1 MKTPEYELL
10 SRNVRNGLVEESHF
24 GVFLKF
30 QNGKVVKSFGKDND
44 YPFFQRSC
52 MKPLQ
57 FAAIS
62 EVVEAF
68 DFSPQEIAV
77 AMASHSGED
86 FHIETILSI
95 LKKIGLDESYL
106 LCPPQEPLNL
116 EAKNSLIKNGQ
127 PYRAIHNNCSGK
139 HAAMLAYCVLKGY
152 EVKNY
157 NEVNHPLQKHVLN
170 FVSNLCGVS
179 LLECQISRDGCTLPV
194 IATPLKNLA
203 QGFLEVF
210 TNEKFDKLKQAAL
223 LYPYYFGGHGRTDSE
238 IGASSTS
245 KNLIAKVGAGNLCCV
260 VDLVEKACFV
270 IKVADGDNFAR
281 GVILTEF
288 LKKSK
293 KINSEK
299 LEKLFPTK
307 ITDEIGVEV
316 GKIEVFCTD
325 FE

>member
-1 MKTPEYELL
+1 MKTPEYEIL
-10 SRNVRNGLVEESHF
+10 SRNVRNGLVEELHF

-30 QNGKVVKSFGKDND
+30 QNGKVVKSFGKDNN

-62 EVVEAF
+62 EVVDSF

-77 AMASHSGED
+77 SMASHSGED
-86 FHIETILSI
+86 FHIETILGI

-116 EAKNSLIKNGQ
+116 EAKNSLIKNSQ

-152 EVKNY
+152 DVKNY

-179 LLECQISRDGCTLPV
+179 LSKCQISRDGCTLPV
-194 IATPLKNLA
+194 VATPLKNLA

-223 LYPYYFGGHGRTDSE
+223 QYPYYFGGHGRTDSE
-238 IGASSTS
+238 IASSS

-260 VDLVEKACFV
+260 VDLAEKACYV

-293 KINSEK
+293 KINSAK

-307 ITDEIGVEV
+307 ITDETGVEV

>member
-77 AMASHSGED
+77 SMASHSGED

-127 PYRAIHNNCSGK
+127 PYGAIHNNCSGK

-152 EVKNY
+152 DVKKY

-179 LLECQISRDGCTLPV
+179 LSECQISRDGCTLPV

-223 LYPYYFGGHGRTDSE
+223 QYPYYFGGHGRTDSE

-260 VDLVEKACFV
+260 VDLAEKACYV

-325 FE
+325 SE

>member
-10 SRNVRNGLVEESHF
+10 SRNVRNNLVEESHF

-77 AMASHSGED
+77 SMASHSGED
-86 FHIETILSI
+86 FHIETILGI

-116 EAKNSLIKNGQ
+116 EAKNSLIKNAQ

-152 EVKNY
+152 DVKNY

-170 FVSNLCGVS
+170 FVSNLCRVS
-179 LLECQISRDGCTLPV
+179 LSECQISRDGCTLPV

-210 TNEKFDKLKQAAL
+210 TNEKFVKLKQAAL
-223 LYPYYFGGHGRTDSE
+223 QYPYYFGGHGRTDSE

-260 VDLVEKACFV
+260 VDLAEKACYV